1 MKQLIIA
8 EKPSVATDLAKAIGV
23 NSKTNDHF
31 ENDTTIISSALG
43 HLVELF
49 MPDDFDKNLKT
60 WRLRNLPIIPDQ
72 FQLKPITKTR
82 KKFQDLKKLM
92 GRKDVG
98 EVVNACDAGREG
110 ELIFTYLYEAAK
122 CQKPIKRMWMSSMTQ
137 GSIRQA
143 YDGLRDKD
151 SMQPLQDAARCRS
164 EADWLIGINGTRAV
178 TLKKSRGKARQ
189 MTTVGRVQTPTL
201 SLVVSREREIVNFN
215 PQKFWRLSGRFKI
228 AEGEYEGQ
236 CQKENF
242 KKNQANPHDRVDR
255 FWDQEEATKLH
266 QKLSDPSQAA
276 VTETK
281 KRKPEQP
288 GRLFDLTTLQ
298 RTANSRLKYSASRTL
313 QIAQSLYERHK
324 VITYPRTDSKA
335 LPEDYADTCDDV
347 LANLAGDLAPFAAK
361 VRENG
366 WVNPSD
372 KKVFNDKQVS
382 DHFAIIP
389 TDQAPSGLSS
399 DEAKIYSL
407 IAKRFVAIFYP
418 PAQWDVTTRF
428 SEIDGHQFK
437 TTGNT
442 LVEASWL
449 EIYGKEGGGDSTL
462 PALRSADGNPPE
474 AAIVGIDLIEEETKP
489 PARFNEATLLS
500 SMENAGKHVDD
511 EEIAEAMKEKGLG
524 TPATRAATIEHLIR
538 EEYLKR
544 EKRTLFPTG
553 KAEALIDFLVAVGAE
568 SLTSPSMTGEWE
580 SRLRLMEEGKLTR
593 DEFMKGIV
601 EVTRDMVQRT
611 AGFKEDESDLQETSL
626 TSPIDGTPLY
636 EGLAYYQSRDG
647 SFRVNKTMGNRR
659 IAINECEELI
669 KQGKVGPLEGF
680 RSKAGKPFSAIIKL
694 DEDNRAVFVFDNP
707 ASGEGEPTNAK
718 ELGECPVLGKCP
730 SCGGQIHQTP
740 NAFICEKHAQV
751 AKKGSCTVRVTRK
764 LLEKDIPSEEFAKM
778 LDAGK
783 TNLISGFRS
792 RKTRKLFDAF
802 LTLDNKGRLRFEFP
816 PREPK
821 APAASK
827 K

>member
-1 MKQLIIA
+1 MSVTCPLPASHKKAKFDRIYSELALHQAVIRA
-8 EKPSVATDLAKAIGV
+8 YSKPLFTWRK
-23 NSKTNDHF
+23 
-31 ENDTTIISSALG
+31 ALG
-43 HLVELF
+43 MSHDGRTLYDFARHSLKNVHQLHRQLRGGQFNFREGIALHYNFNGKHRTIHLFPWEERIVDLLLYRQLTKYFHNVFEPSCHAYRMGGF
-49 MPDDFDKNLKT
+49 GVDQCQE
-60 WRLRNLPIIPDQ
+60 RLNAN
-72 FQLKPITKTR
+72 
-82 KKFQDLKKLM
+82 LKKLP
-92 GRKDVG
+92 RPVY
-98 EVVNACDAGREG
+98 
-110 ELIFTYLYEAAK
+110 F
-122 CQKPIKRMWMSSMTQ
+122 IKRDVKDYFP
-137 GSIRQA
+137 SIDHER
-143 YDGLRDKD
+143 LLE
-151 SMQPLQDAARCRS
+151 MLS
-164 EADWLIGINGTRAV
+164 EWV
-178 TLKKSRGKARQ
+178 
-189 MTTVGRVQTPTL
+189 
-201 SLVVSREREIVNFN
+201 E
-215 PQKFWRLSGRFKI
+215 
-228 AEGEYEGQ
+228 
-236 CQKENF
+236 
-242 KKNQANPHDRVDR
+242 
-255 FWDQEEATKLH
+255 
-266 QKLSDPSQAA
+266 
-276 VTETK
+276 
-281 KRKPEQP
+281 PEDT
-288 GRLFDLTTLQ
+288 LFDLLRQ
-298 RTANSRLKYSASRTL
+298 RIEFQTKHGDEIITNSRGVAFGTA
-313 QIAQSLYERHK
+313 IACFFANLYLTPLDRRLSQVK
-324 VITYPRTDSKA
+324 GLSYFR
-335 LPEDYADTCDDV
+335 YADDL
-347 LANLAGDLAPFAAK
+347 LAFSHDRDTALEA
-361 VRENG
+361 E
-366 WVNPSD
+366 
-372 KKVFNDKQVS
+372 
-382 DHFAIIP
+382 AIIADSFEELQLVSKP
-389 TDQAPSGLSS
+389 KHHRNFFFVGNSEQDSHFKPCEKFRHLGLEFRQNGGVGLSL
-399 DEAKIYSL
+399 DKARKIRNQFKFAWKRYGHKLGKLRSPMGRARKA
-407 IAKRFVAIFYP
+407 IAVANDLLEHGYRSVAI
-418 PAQWDVTTRF
+418 
-428 SEIDGHQFK
+428 IDYY
-437 TTGNT
+437 
-442 LVEASWL
+442 L
-449 EIYGKEGGGDSTL
+449 
-462 PALRSADGNPPE
+462 
-474 AAIVGIDLIEEETKP
+474 
-489 PARFNEATLLS
+489 
-500 SMENAGKHVDD
+500 KHVDD

-611 AGFKEDESDLQETSL
+611 AGFKEDESDLRETSL
-626 TSPIDGTPLY
+626 TSPVDGTPLY

-680 RSKAGKPFSAIIKL
+680 RSKAGKPFSALIKL

-816 PREPK
+816 PRQETSCESHHCRRRRPI
-821 APAASK
+821 PLLCSK
-827 K
+827 WKIQIAHPFSCSSSSV

>member
-8 EKPSVATDLAKAIGV
+8 EKPSVATDLAKALGIK
-23 NSKTNDHF
+23 SKTNEHYED
-31 ENDTTIISSALG
+31 DSTIISSALG

-60 WRLRNLPIIPDQ
+60 WRLKNLPIIPAN
-72 FQLKPITKTR
+72 FQLKPIAKTR

-122 CQKPIKRMWMSSMTQ
+122 CKKPIRRMWMSSMTQ
-137 GSIRQA
+137 GSILQA
-143 YDGLRDKD
+143 YDDLRKKE

-201 SLVVSREREIVNFN
+201 SLVVAREREIVNFK
-215 PQKFWRLSGRFKI
+215 PRKFWRITGRFSI
-228 AEGEYEGQ
+228 AGGEYEGI
-236 CQKENF
+236 CLKEGF
-242 KKNQANPHDRVDR
+242 KKNEANPHDRVDR
-255 FWDQEEATKLH
+255 HWEEDAAKDLH
-266 QKLSDPSQAA
+266 QRLASQAKA
-276 VTETK
+276 SVTETK
-281 KRKPEQP
+281 KRSPRLP
-288 GRLFDLTTLQ
+288 GRLFDLTSLQ
-298 RTANSRLKYSASRTL
+298 REANSKLSYSANRTL

-335 LPEDYADTCDDV
+335 LPQDYAETCQDV
-347 LANLAGDLAPFAAK
+347 LTNISGELAPFSSK
-361 VRENG
+361 VIENG
-366 WVNPSD
+366 WVNPDD
-372 KKVFNDKQVS
+372 KRIFNDKQVS

-389 TDQAPSGLSS
+389 TDQSPSGLSA
-399 DEAKIYSL
+399 DESKIYSL

-428 SEIDGHQFK
+428 SEVDGHRFK
-437 TTGNT
+437 TEGKI
-442 LVEASWL
+442 LVEPSWL
-449 EIYGKEGGGDSTL
+449 EVYGKSQGGDSAL
-462 PALRSADGNPPE
+462 PALSPEDGSPPE
-474 AAIVGIDLIEEETKP
+474 AKVETVDLVEEETKP
-489 PARFNEATLLS
+489 PNRFSEGTLLTA
-500 SMENAGKHVDD
+500 MESAGNYVEDD
-511 EEIAEAMKEKGLG
+511 EIAEAMKEKGLG

-544 EKRTLFPTG
+544 EKSTLYPTG
-553 KAEALIDFLVAVGAE
+553 KAEALIDFLLAVGAE

-580 SRLRLMEEGKLTR
+580 SRLRLMEEGKLSR
-593 DEFMKGIV
+593 DDFMKGIV

-611 AGFKEDESDLQETSL
+611 AGFKEDESDLTETSL
-626 TSPIDGTPLY
+626 TSPVDGSPLY
-636 EGLAYYQSRDG
+636 EGLAYYQTRDG

-659 IAINECEELI
+659 ITVTECDELI
-669 KQGKVGPLEGF
+669 KNGKLGPLDGF
-680 RSKAGKPFSAIIKL
+680 RSKAGKPFSALIKL

-718 ELGECPVLGKCP
+718 ELQEFPTLGDCP
-730 SCGGQIHQTP
+730 SCGGNVHRTP

-751 AKKGSCTVRVTRK
+751 ASKGSCSVRVTRK
-764 LLEKDIPSEEFAKM
+764 LLEKEIPTEEFKRM
-778 LDAGK
+778 LTSGK

-802 LTLDNKGRLRFEFP
+802 LALDAKGKLSFEFP
-816 PREPK
+816 AREPK
-821 APAASK
+821 APASE
-827 K
+827 